1 MKLKHC
7 FAHSTLVF
15 TPLTPS
21 TPSLQKDFS
30 LFPSI
35 YWTFVFTPLTPSTPS
50 LLIDYSL
57 FTFNYSLKYACKGLK

>member
-7 FAHSTLVF
+7 FAHSTL
-15 TPLTPS
+15 
-21 TPSLQKDFS
+21 
-30 LFPSI
+30 
-35 YWTFVFTPLTPSTPS
+35 VFTPLTPSTPS